1 MSSFKRCKKEN
12 LLKKSLTNSHVL
24 IFLFYYETLYL
35 NLKDKLKPGIKNF
48 TVLSVDSKISIHDI
62 EKAHTNRREKIIIPI
77 EKKTQM
83 ATKYAQFP
91 KK

>member
-24 IFLFYYETLYL
+24 ILFYYETLSL
-35 NLKDKLKPGIKNF
+35 NLKDKLKPGIKNS

-62 EKAHTNRREKIIIPI
+62 EKARTNQREKIIIPI

-83 ATKYAQFP
+83 ATKCAQFP